1 MSKKASSPSQS
12 SKKRST
18 KAEKREKAQTA
29 TASPF
34 EVLCEADERIN
45 PAIIL
50 AEELMRKDVS
60 FALEFEDLERAEQTR
75 ARFGKLNCRCRR
87 SCFWEKGAS
96 FIFGRRGERE
106 LLRKQGWHSRLCRTS
121 AATATTAKSVSAKM
135 KCRKPAP
142 TRSQS
147 IEI

>member
-1 MSKKASSPSQS
+1 MSKKVSSPSQS

-60 FALEFEDLERAEQTR
+60 FALEFEDLERAEQTL
-75 ARFGKLNCRCRR
+75 AASRFEIERVESQFAALVK
-87 SCFWEKGAS
+87 STPAAS
-96 FIFGRRGERE
+96 QKIPVGF
-106 LLRKQGWHSRLCRTS
+106 
-121 AATATTAKSVSAKM
+121 
-135 KCRKPAP
+135 
-142 TRSQS
+142 
-147 IEI
+147 